1 MLMISKERDHSK
13 ISSYVKKFILS
24 YIILLFLLII
34 IFSRRF
40 SANPLVFIIIII
52 ALCAFVQSFV

>member
-13 ISSYVKKFILS
+13 ISSVKKFILS

-34 IFSRRF
+34 IFSKRF

>member
-40 SANPLVFIIIII
+40 SANPLVFIINII
-52 ALCAFVQSFV
+52 ALCAFVQSVV